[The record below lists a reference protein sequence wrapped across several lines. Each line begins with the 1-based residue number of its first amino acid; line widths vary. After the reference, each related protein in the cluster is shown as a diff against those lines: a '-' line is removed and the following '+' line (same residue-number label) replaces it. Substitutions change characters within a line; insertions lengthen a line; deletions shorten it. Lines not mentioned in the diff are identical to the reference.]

1 MFTLIFDIKL
11 TKQST
16 KKFRELIKKGR
27 TTQYANKKS
36 RNWEIQGEKIT
47 KRKVLKF
54 RIEGDIGAENPRKR
68 VF

>member
-1 MFTLIFDIKL
+1 MLI
-11 TKQST
+11 
-16 KKFRELIKKGR
+16 
-27 TTQYANKKS
+27 
-36 RNWEIQGEKIT
+36 RNQEIGEIQGEKIT